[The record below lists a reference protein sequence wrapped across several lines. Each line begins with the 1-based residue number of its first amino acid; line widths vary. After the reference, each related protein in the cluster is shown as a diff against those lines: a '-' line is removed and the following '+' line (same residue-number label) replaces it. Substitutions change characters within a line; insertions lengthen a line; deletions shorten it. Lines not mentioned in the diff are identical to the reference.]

1 MYLLDKLEGL
11 KLAALLI
18 QVDERIVGRELQV
31 RRIKSQRF
39 YICGFSTLTRRGV
52 YRDYTKSALQPY
64 SLTALHY
71 TCSKSV
77 HSKRYLKQEG

>member
-1 MYLLDKLEGL
+1 MYLLDRLEGL

-39 YICGFSTLTRRGV
+39 I
-52 YRDYTKSALQPY
+52 
-64 SLTALHY
+64 
-71 TCSKSV
+71 SV
-77 HSKRYLKQEG
+77 DFLR